1 MIVAVLREVDVPC
14 FCLVGSQ
21 NCCPVFG
28 TWNNKQPHQT
38 SDGVRTAVASKDDG
52 AKDDGAKEDD
62 GAVHV
67 LST

>member
-1 MIVAVLREVDVPC
+1 MFLVFVWLVVKIAVL
-14 FCLVGSQ
+14 CLEL
-21 NCCPVFG
+21 G
-28 TWNNKQPHQT
+28 TTSNHKK